1 MLNAFKQQNLY
12 KTTITYLF
20 SKKCNKYFNFNQH
33 ISNANND
40 TQYSQKIISFPI
52 KNNNMD
58 NKAHLVLTLMSYNII
73 LLLFIK

>member
-1 MLNAFKQQNLY
+1 MLNDFKQQNLY
-12 KTTITYLF
+12 KTTLAYLL

-40 TQYSQKIISFPI
+40 THYSQKILNFTL
-52 KNNNMD
+52 KDNNMD
-58 NKAHLVLTLMSYNII
+58 NKAHLVLNLMSYNNN